1 MKFNRYVLFIF
12 FGIFFAQETF
22 IDSTQIKNPSLSWKL
37 SLIPGLGQIYNG
49 KFYKS
54 FIINSA
60 LGLSVVEVNHN
71 KNNINKRNT
80 WGWWIFGIYTL
91 GILDAYVDAHLTS
104 FPIYKKKKKE

>member
-1 MKFNRYVLFIF
+1 MNIRSFILVIFISIF
-12 FGIFFAQETF
+12 FTQETF
-22 IDSTQIKNPSLSWKL
+22 IDSTQIKNPTLSWKL

-49 KFYKS
+49 NFYKS

-60 LGLSVVEVNHN
+60 LGLSVVEMNQNN
-71 KNNINKRNT
+71 KNINKRNT